1 MRDWTWKTQSRL
13 PEIAPSEG
21 LSSPNVPE
29 GIIETK
35 SKYVNP
41 NSTFLWR
48 EQQHESKWEKLP
60 TEQRLEQAVTYWRQK
75 LEVELRSEAETLSLE
90 R

>member
-1 MRDWTWKTQSRL
+1 MQNPL

-21 LSSPNVPE
+21 LSSPSVPE
-29 GIIETK
+29 GIRGTK

-48 EQQHESKWEKLP
+48 EQQHESKWGQLP
-60 TEQRLEQAVTYWRQK
+60 TEQRPEQAVTYWRQK
-75 LEVELRSEAETLSLE
+75 LEGEFRSDAETLSLE